1 MVKHNN
7 QLPKNH
13 FVRILLVHTEGINAD
28 NIAQGLAEAS
38 QDLGKSNLDYVSR
51 CMISRCMMDIG
62 SRIFG
67 GIVLDTRDTGG
78 LWRTALTTS
87 STSPVRRSQDE

>member
-51 CMISRCMMDIG
+51 CIGESEWNIGWMDSTG
-62 SRIFG
+62 YEGYRR
-67 GIVLDTRDTGG
+67 TREN
-78 LWRTALTTS
+78 TTNN
-87 STSPVRRSQDE
+87 